1 MGLNFDRV
9 VSFLS
14 YLPSAFLTTLG
25 LFSLTQWATL
35 IGIVL
40 GILTYRLN
48 KRHKRRVELEEEKR
62 TAIMFSLA
70 EKAGSHNLN
79 EVVGAFQEMARTEKR
94 GRAL

>member
-1 MGLNFDRV
+1 MGLNMDRV
-9 VSFLS
+9 VSFLA

-48 KRHKRRVELEEEKR
+48 KRHKQRVEQEEEKR
-62 TAIMFSLA
+62 TAIMNRLA
-70 EKAGSHNLN
+70 DKAGSHNMN

-94 GRAL
+94 GRA